1 MVRFQ
6 ICSFCQILKLHL
18 CWQSSDFVGEI
29 SMLNLYIFLPGF
41 LFFSLKDEILC
52 VGNPWFSGPNTTFQ
66 SPKSTFSSRLK
77 AFNARSL
84 QRFSTCVLC
93 NRFCVGYT
101 KATMIHFTSL
111 HWHKRE
117 SFLAAAFFLQVALLA
132 KQALFCKSPCWRSK
146 PSQDVN
152 RHHGGAKA
160 FHGAPWG
167 QGLPLFSVSLPRS
180 LGTPPIHLPYASHTP
195 PIHPP
200 HAQNIVFFPRFCQFW
215 NPESP
220 KYWDFPGL
228 HKHRFSGLKTCPQIM
243 VAEYFSRWMIRPKP
257 NLSTKDSSI
266 SWCLLWKV
274 QWYPASNILMYVQ

>member
-1 MVRFQ
+1 
-6 ICSFCQILKLHL
+6 
-18 CWQSSDFVGEI
+18 
-29 SMLNLYIFLPGF
+29 MLNLYIFLPGV

-132 KQALFCKSPCWRSK
+132 KQALFCKSPCWRCK

-152 RHHGGAKA
+152 HHHGAAKA
-160 FHGAPWG
+160 FHGGG
-167 QGLPLFSVSLPRS
+167 QCLPLFSVSLPRFSDRGRKGAPLFSVS
-180 LGTPPIHLPYASHTP
+180 LPRFSDRWNQGTPL
-195 PIHPP
+195 
-200 HAQNIVFFPRFCQFW
+200 F
-215 NPESP
+215 
-220 KYWDFPGL
+220 
-228 HKHRFSGLKTCPQIM
+228 
-243 VAEYFSRWMIRPKP
+243 
-257 NLSTKDSSI
+257 
-266 SWCLLWKV
+266 
-274 QWYPASNILMYVQ
+274 

>member
-6 ICSFCQILKLHL
+6 ICSFCQIFKLYL

-29 SMLNLYIFLPGF
+29 SMLNLYIFLPGV

-117 SFLAAAFFLQVALLA
+117 SFLAAAFFFTSRPVGEASTVLQVALLA
-132 KQALFCKSPCWRSK
+132 MQAFSRRE
-146 PSQDVN
+146 PSS
-152 RHHGGAKA
+152 
-160 FHGAPWG
+160 WSG
-167 QGLPLFSVSLPRS
+167 QGLPWRGPMPSALLSL
-180 LGTPPIHLPYASHTP
+180 LAEVLLCHDVVAA
-195 PIHPP
+195 
-200 HAQNIVFFPRFCQFW
+200 HAQC
-215 NPESP
+215 
-220 KYWDFPGL
+220 
-228 HKHRFSGLKTCPQIM
+228 
-243 VAEYFSRWMIRPKP
+243 
-257 NLSTKDSSI
+257 KD
-266 SWCLLWKV
+266 
-274 QWYPASNILMYVQ
+274 

>member
-6 ICSFCQILKLHL
+6 ICSFCQIFKLYL

-29 SMLNLYIFLPGF
+29 SMLNLYIFLPGV

-111 HWHKRE
+111 AQKGVLPCCR
-117 SFLAAAFFLQVALLA
+117 FF
-132 KQALFCKSPCWRSK
+132 FYKSPCWRSK
-146 PSQDVN
+146 HCFASRPVGDASLLKTWTIIMERPRPSMEGANAFRSSQSPCRGSPTEGGRALHSSQSPCRGSPTDGTKALRSSKSPCRGSPTEEGRSTLLSLLAEVLLCHDVV
-152 RHHGGAKA
+152 AA
-160 FHGAPWG
+160 
-167 QGLPLFSVSLPRS
+167 
-180 LGTPPIHLPYASHTP
+180 
-195 PIHPP
+195 
-200 HAQNIVFFPRFCQFW
+200 HAQC
-215 NPESP
+215 
-220 KYWDFPGL
+220 
-228 HKHRFSGLKTCPQIM
+228 
-243 VAEYFSRWMIRPKP
+243 
-257 NLSTKDSSI
+257 KD
-266 SWCLLWKV
+266 
-274 QWYPASNILMYVQ
+274 